1 MSITAISAA
10 AVGVS
15 ALASATKS
23 LIEKSI
29 SWPTAL
35 ITGIS
40 DAKIVLATSSSLN
53 AARSSG
59 EPPPLPIIRVSIL
72 MPFLLRLLAAL
83 IFSQILFTAPI
94 PCTAVGKI
102 RISVKSFFAV
112 MILRISSMAAPVA
125 EVMTPTL

>member
-1 MSITAISAA
+1 MSAA

-29 SWPTAL
+29 SCPTAL

-40 DAKIVLATSSSLN
+40 DAKIALATSSSLN

-59 EPPPLPIIRVSIL
+59 EPPPLPTIRVSIL
-72 MPFLLRLLAAL
+72 IPFLFRLFAAL
-83 IFSQILFTAPI
+83 MLSQMLFTAPI
-94 PCTAVGKI
+94 PCTAVGKM

-112 MILRISSMAAPVA
+112 MILRISSIAAPVA
-125 EVMTPTL
+125 EVTPHTL